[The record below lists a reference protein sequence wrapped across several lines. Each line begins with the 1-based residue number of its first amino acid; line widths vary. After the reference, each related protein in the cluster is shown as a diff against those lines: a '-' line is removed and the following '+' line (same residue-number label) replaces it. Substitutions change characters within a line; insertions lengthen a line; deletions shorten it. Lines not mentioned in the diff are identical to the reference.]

1 MALSILFNELQIQ
14 ENEKNMKNFLLI
26 VLCISMLVACSNK
39 QKPVEPTLTVT
50 IEPLRYFTETIVGP
64 HFKVVSMVPDG
75 TSPET
80 YDPTPQQLVALSK
93 STAYLQIGHI
103 GFEQSWIQKLKD
115 NTPNLP
121 FYDTSKGID
130 LIYASCGHTHS
141 HAHSH
146 SQNSSQERVGDN
158 QNGSEVAEH
167 QHGVEP
173 HTWNSTQNAHIIADN
188 IYKAVSEIDP
198 TNEAVYK
205 HRLDSL
211 HTLIDVTNAEVKQW
225 LTDADKTFMI
235 YHPALTYFARDYQLT
250 QISIE
255 EAGKEPSP
263 AHLQQLIKTCKQYGT
278 RIIFVQKE
286 FDIHNAKMIAHEI
299 GVEVV
304 PINPLNYHWKE
315 EMIQI
320 AKSLSHNS
328 EINQTN
334 VTNNQ

>member
-1 MALSILFNELQIQ
+1 MC
-14 ENEKNMKNFLLI
+14 LL
-26 VLCISMLVACSNK
+26 VSCINDTK
-39 QKPVEPTLTVT
+39 QTEPTLTVT
-50 IEPLRYFTETIVGP
+50 IEPLRYFTEAIVGD

-115 NTPNLP
+115 NTPNLA

-130 LIYASCGHTHS
+130 LIYASCGHNHK
-141 HAHSH
+141 HGNHYH
-146 SQNSSQERVGDN
+146 
-158 QNGSEVAEH
+158 NGI
-167 QHGVEP
+167 EP
-173 HTWNSTQNAHIIADN
+173 HTWNSTKNAGIIAEN
-188 IYKAVSEIDP
+188 IYKAVSEIDKE
-198 TNEAVYK
+198 NAIYYK

-211 HTLIDVTNAEVKQW
+211 NNIIEETNTEVQKW
-225 LTDADKTFMI
+225 LNHADQTFMI
-235 YHPALTYFARDYQLT
+235 YHPALTYFARDYGLK

-263 AHLQQLIKTCKQYGT
+263 SHLQELIRTCKQNDT
-278 RIIFVQKE
+278 KIIFVQRE
-286 FDIHNAKMIAHEI
+286 FDMHNAQMIAKEI

-320 AKSLSHNS
+320 AKALSHQTKNP
-328 EINQTN
+328 ETN
-334 VTNNQ
+334 VNN